1 VAGRPLLAVD
11 GDNVAHRA
19 FHALPDSIKG
29 ADGQPANMLLGFA
42 NMLIAA
48 WEAEEPRTVFVGFD
62 SIGEPTYRHQLLAS
76 YQEGR
81 YFPPHLLA
89 QLEQLP
95 EFVEA
100 LGFPWAKSAGYEAD
114 DFLAA
119 AVMAEE
125 ERNGATVV
133 LTNDR
138 DLFQLASEK
147 TTILKPRGKGE
158 FDRIGPAEVRQIYGV
173 DPEQVPEF
181 VALRGDPSDGIPGAK
196 GVGAGRA
203 ATILRQYETLDAAVE
218 AGLFP
223 RQENELR
230 QYVRITRLQ
239 YHAPI
244 PELSDAQPNWSAA
257 AEVAKRWGLAAL
269 TGRLEQRAA
278 AGA

>member
-1 VAGRPLLAVD
+1 MADRPLLAVD

-29 ADGQPANMLLGFA
+29 ADDQPANMLLGFA
-42 NMLIAA
+42 NMLVAA
-48 WEAEEPRTVFVGFD
+48 WEAEQPRTVFVAFD
-62 SIGEPTYRHQLLAS
+62 SIGEPTYRHELLAS

-81 YFPPHLLA
+81 DFPPHLLA
-89 QLEQLP
+89 QLERLP

-100 LGFPWAKSAGYEAD
+100 LGFPWAKAAGYEAD

-125 ERNGATVV
+125 ERDGSAVV

-138 DLFQLASEK
+138 DLFQLSSEK

-158 FDRIGPAEVRQIYGV
+158 FDRIGPAEVREIYGV
-173 DPEQVPEF
+173 DPAQVPEF
-181 VALRGDPSDGIPGAK
+181 VARRGDPSDGIPGAK

-203 ATILRQYETLDAAVE
+203 ATILKQYETLDAAVE

-223 RQENELR
+223 RQEQQLR

-239 YHAPI
+239 YHAPV
-244 PELSDAQPNWSAA
+244 PEFPDAEPDWTAA
-257 AEVAKRWGLAAL
+257 AEVAERWGLGAL
-269 TGRLEQRAA
+269 TARLRDRAA
-278 AGA
+278 